1 MNLKQNL
8 EIVGL
13 RKFYGKTE
21 AVKGISL
28 KVETGEYCCLLGPS
42 GCGKTSLLRMIA
54 GHEDISDGDILLGNT
69 RLNDLTPA
77 NRGTSMMFQS
87 YALFPHLTVLDNV
100 AFALKIKG
108 VAKVERYEMAQSFID
123 MVRMQDFSSRLPDQL
138 SGGQKQRVAL
148 ARALITKPKIL
159 LLDEPLSALD
169 PALRIDMRAELKQM
183 QRELGITF
191 IHVTHSQDEALALA
205 TIGVVMNQGRIE
217 QFANPVELFNKP
229 ANVFVADFVGGH
241 NILNLGERTYSLRAD
256 KLKLVVVPK
265 EQKDNKPV
273 FRVKDIEFLG
283 SSISVTVD
291 GADNS
296 ILKARLLDQDF
307 YNHQLQIGETVNCQ
321 WDTDDLHELSTAVFA

>member
-1 MNLKQNL
+1 MSVEQNL
-8 EIVGL
+8 ELVGL
-13 RKFYGKTE
+13 KKFYGKTE
-21 AVKGISL
+21 AIKGLNL
-28 KVETGEYCCLLGPS
+28 KIKSGEYCCLLGPS

-54 GHEDISDGDILLGNT
+54 GHEEISEGDILLGNK
-69 RLNDLTPA
+69 RLNGLTPA

-87 YALFPHLTVLDNV
+87 YALFPHLSVLDNV

-108 VAKVERYEMAQSFID
+108 MSKAERYDIAQKFID
-123 MVRMQDFSSRLPDQL
+123 MVRMSEFTNRLPDQL

-205 TIGVVMNQGRIE
+205 TIGVVMNEGRIE
-217 QFANPVELFNKP
+217 QFANPIELFNKP

-241 NILNLGERTYSLRAD
+241 NIMKLGASTYSLRAD
-256 KLKLVVVPK
+256 KLKLIGTSKKPKNKVPSFK
-265 EQKDNKPV
+265 I
-273 FRVKDIEFLG
+273 KDIEFLG
-283 SSISVTVD
+283 SSISVTLVGSD
-291 GADNS
+291 DLT
-296 ILKARLLDQDF
+296 LKAKVMDQDF
-307 YNHQLQIGETVNCQ
+307 YKHNFEIEQDVYCDWDENDLHQLRN
-321 WDTDDLHELSTAVFA
+321 

>member
-1 MNLKQNL
+1 MSVEQNL
-8 EIVGL
+8 ELVGL
-13 RKFYGKTE
+13 KKFYGKTE
-21 AVKGISL
+21 AIKGLNL
-28 KVETGEYCCLLGPS
+28 KIKSGEYCCLLGPS

-54 GHEDISDGDILLGNT
+54 GHEEISEGDILLGNK
-69 RLNDLTPA
+69 RLNGLTPA

-87 YALFPHLTVLDNV
+87 YALFPHLSVLDNV

-108 VAKVERYEMAQSFID
+108 MAKAERYDIAQKFID
-123 MVRMQDFSSRLPDQL
+123 MVRMTEFSNRLPDQL

-205 TIGVVMNQGRIE
+205 TIGVVMNEGRIE
-217 QFANPVELFNKP
+217 QFANPIELFNKP

-241 NILNLGERTYSLRAD
+241 NIMKLGASTYSLRAD
-256 KLKLVVVPK
+256 KLKLIGTSKKPKNKVPSFK
-265 EQKDNKPV
+265 I
-273 FRVKDIEFLG
+273 KDIEFLG
-283 SSISVTVD
+283 SSISVTLVGSD
-291 GADNS
+291 DLT
-296 ILKARLLDQDF
+296 LKAKVMDQDF
-307 YNHQLQIGETVNCQ
+307 YKHNFEIEQDVYCDWDENDLHQLSN
-321 WDTDDLHELSTAVFA
+321 

>member
-1 MNLKQNL
+1 MSVEQNL
-8 EIVGL
+8 ELVGL
-13 RKFYGKTE
+13 KKFYGKTE
-21 AVKGISL
+21 AIKGLNL
-28 KVETGEYCCLLGPS
+28 KIKSGEYCCLLGPS

-54 GHEDISDGDILLGNT
+54 GHEEISEGDILLGNK
-69 RLNDLTPA
+69 RLNGLTPA

-87 YALFPHLTVLDNV
+87 YALFPHLSVLDNV

-108 VAKVERYEMAQSFID
+108 MAKAERYDIAQKFID
-123 MVRMQDFSSRLPDQL
+123 MVRMSEFSNRLPDQL

-205 TIGVVMNQGRIE
+205 TIGVVMNEGRIE
-217 QFANPVELFNKP
+217 QFANPIELFNNP

-241 NILNLGERTYSLRAD
+241 NIMKLGASTYSLRAD
-256 KLKLVVVPK
+256 KLKLIGTSKKPKNKVPSFK
-265 EQKDNKPV
+265 I
-273 FRVKDIEFLG
+273 KDIEFLG
-283 SSISVTVD
+283 SSISVTLVGSD
-291 GADNS
+291 DS
-296 ILKARLLDQDF
+296 TLKAKVMDQDF
-307 YNHQLQIGETVNCQ
+307 YKHNFEIEQDVYCDWDENDLHQLRN
-321 WDTDDLHELSTAVFA
+321 

>member
-1 MNLKQNL
+1 MSVEQNL
-8 EIVGL
+8 ELVGL
-13 RKFYGKTE
+13 KKFYGKTE
-21 AVKGISL
+21 AIKGLNL
-28 KVETGEYCCLLGPS
+28 KIKSGEYCCLLGPS

-54 GHEDISDGDILLGNT
+54 GHEEISEGDILLGNK
-69 RLNDLTPA
+69 RLNGLTPA

-87 YALFPHLTVLDNV
+87 YALFPHLSVLDNV

-108 VAKVERYEMAQSFID
+108 MAKAERYDIAQKFID
-123 MVRMQDFSSRLPDQL
+123 MVRMTEFSNRLPDQL

-205 TIGVVMNQGRIE
+205 TIGVVMNEGRIE
-217 QFANPVELFNKP
+217 QFANPIELFNKP

-241 NILNLGERTYSLRAD
+241 NIMKLGASTYSLRAD
-256 KLKLVVVPK
+256 KLKLIGTSKKPKNKVPSFK
-265 EQKDNKPV
+265 I
-273 FRVKDIEFLG
+273 KDIEFLG
-283 SSISVTVD
+283 SSISVTLVGSD
-291 GADNS
+291 DLT
-296 ILKARLLDQDF
+296 LKAKVMDQDF
-307 YNHQLQIGETVNCQ
+307 YKHNFEIEQDVYCDWDENDLHQLRN
-321 WDTDDLHELSTAVFA
+321 

>member
-1 MNLKQNL
+1 MSVEQNL
-8 EIVGL
+8 ELVGL
-13 RKFYGKTE
+13 KKFYGKTE
-21 AVKGISL
+21 AIKGLNL
-28 KVETGEYCCLLGPS
+28 KIKSGEYCCLLGPS

-54 GHEDISDGDILLGNT
+54 GHEEISQGDILLGNK
-69 RLNDLTPA
+69 RLNGLTPA

-87 YALFPHLTVLDNV
+87 YALFPHLSVLDNV

-108 VAKVERYEMAQSFID
+108 MSKAERYDIAQKFID
-123 MVRMQDFSSRLPDQL
+123 MVRMSEFSNRLPDQL

-205 TIGVVMNQGRIE
+205 TIGVVMNEGRIE
-217 QFANPVELFNKP
+217 QFANPIELFNKP

-241 NILNLGERTYSLRAD
+241 NIMKLGASTYSLRAD
-256 KLKLVVVPK
+256 KLKLIGTSKKPKNKVPSFK
-265 EQKDNKPV
+265 I
-273 FRVKDIEFLG
+273 KDIEFLG
-283 SSISVTVD
+283 SSISVTLVGSD
-291 GADNS
+291 DLT
-296 ILKARLLDQDF
+296 LKAKVMDQDF
-307 YNHQLQIGETVNCQ
+307 YKHNFEIEQDVYCDWDENDLHQLSN
-321 WDTDDLHELSTAVFA
+321 

>member
-1 MNLKQNL
+1 MSVEQNL
-8 EIVGL
+8 ELVGL
-13 RKFYGKTE
+13 KKFYGKTE
-21 AVKGISL
+21 AIKGLNL
-28 KVETGEYCCLLGPS
+28 KIKSGEYCCLLGPS

-54 GHEDISDGDILLGNT
+54 GHEEISEGDILLGNK
-69 RLNDLTPA
+69 RLNGLTPA

-87 YALFPHLTVLDNV
+87 YALFPHLSVLDNV

-108 VAKVERYEMAQSFID
+108 MAKAERYDIAQKFID
-123 MVRMQDFSSRLPDQL
+123 MVRMSEFSNRLPDQL

-205 TIGVVMNQGRIE
+205 TIGVVMNEGRIE
-217 QFANPVELFNKP
+217 QFANPIELFNKP

-241 NILNLGERTYSLRAD
+241 NIMKLGASTYSLRAD
-256 KLKLVVVPK
+256 KLKLIGTSKKPKNKVPSFK
-265 EQKDNKPV
+265 I
-273 FRVKDIEFLG
+273 KDIEFLG
-283 SSISVTVD
+283 SSISVTLVGSD
-291 GADNS
+291 DLT
-296 ILKARLLDQDF
+296 LKAKVMDQDF
-307 YNHQLQIGETVNCQ
+307 YKHNFEIEQDVYCDWDENDLHQLSN
-321 WDTDDLHELSTAVFA
+321 

>member
-1 MNLKQNL
+1 MSVEQNL
-8 EIVGL
+8 ELVGL
-13 RKFYGKTE
+13 KKFYGKTE
-21 AVKGISL
+21 AIKGLNL
-28 KVETGEYCCLLGPS
+28 KIKSGEYCCLLGPS

-54 GHEDISDGDILLGNT
+54 GHEEISEGDILLGNK
-69 RLNDLTPA
+69 RLNGLTPA

-87 YALFPHLTVLDNV
+87 YALFPHLSVLDNV

-108 VAKVERYEMAQSFID
+108 MAKAERYDIAQKFID
-123 MVRMQDFSSRLPDQL
+123 MVRMTEFSNRLPDQL

-205 TIGVVMNQGRIE
+205 TIGVVMNEGRIE
-217 QFANPVELFNKP
+217 QFANPIELFNKP

-241 NILNLGERTYSLRAD
+241 NIMKLGASTYSLRAD
-256 KLKLVVVPK
+256 KLKLIGTSKKPKNKVPSFK
-265 EQKDNKPV
+265 I
-273 FRVKDIEFLG
+273 KDIEFLG
-283 SSISVTVD
+283 SSISVTLVGSD
-291 GADNS
+291 DLT
-296 ILKARLLDQDF
+296 LKAKVMDQDF
-307 YNHQLQIGETVNCQ
+307 YKHNFEIEQDVYCD
-321 WDTDDLHELSTAVFA
+321 WDENDLHELRN

>member
-1 MNLKQNL
+1 MSVEQNL
-8 EIVGL
+8 ELVGL
-13 RKFYGKTE
+13 KKFYGKTE
-21 AVKGISL
+21 AIKGLNL
-28 KVETGEYCCLLGPS
+28 KIKSGEYCCLLGPS

-54 GHEDISDGDILLGNT
+54 GHEEISEGDILLGNK
-69 RLNDLTPA
+69 RLNGLTPA

-87 YALFPHLTVLDNV
+87 YALFPHLSVLDNV

-108 VAKVERYEMAQSFID
+108 MAKAERYDIAQKFID
-123 MVRMQDFSSRLPDQL
+123 MVRMSEFSNRLPDQL

-205 TIGVVMNQGRIE
+205 TIGVVMNEGRIE
-217 QFANPVELFNKP
+217 QFANPIELFNKP

-241 NILNLGERTYSLRAD
+241 NIMKLGASTYSLRAD
-256 KLKLVVVPK
+256 KLKLIGTSKKPKNKVPSFK
-265 EQKDNKPV
+265 I
-273 FRVKDIEFLG
+273 KDIEFLG
-283 SSISVTVD
+283 SSISVTLVGSD
-291 GADNS
+291 DS
-296 ILKARLLDQDF
+296 TLKAKVMDQDF
-307 YNHQLQIGETVNCQ
+307 YKHNFEIEQDVYCDWDENDLHQLRN
-321 WDTDDLHELSTAVFA
+321 

>member
-1 MNLKQNL
+1 MSVEQNL
-8 EIVGL
+8 ELVGL
-13 RKFYGKTE
+13 KKFYGKTE
-21 AVKGISL
+21 AIKGLNL
-28 KVETGEYCCLLGPS
+28 KIKSGEYCCLLGPS

-54 GHEDISDGDILLGNT
+54 GHEEISEGDILLGNK
-69 RLNDLTPA
+69 RLNGLTPA

-87 YALFPHLTVLDNV
+87 YALFPHLSVLDNV

-108 VAKVERYEMAQSFID
+108 MSKAERYDIAQKFIA
-123 MVRMQDFSSRLPDQL
+123 MVRMSEFSNRLPDQL

-205 TIGVVMNQGRIE
+205 TIGVVMNEGRIE
-217 QFANPVELFNKP
+217 QFANPIELFNKP

-241 NILNLGERTYSLRAD
+241 NIMKLGASTYSLRAD
-256 KLKLVVVPK
+256 KLKLISTSKKPKNKVPSFK
-265 EQKDNKPV
+265 I
-273 FRVKDIEFLG
+273 KDIEFLG
-283 SSISVTVD
+283 SSISVTLVGSD
-291 GADNS
+291 DLT
-296 ILKARLLDQDF
+296 LKAKVMDQDF
-307 YNHQLQIGETVNCQ
+307 YKHNFEIEQAVHCN
-321 WDTDDLHELSTAVFA
+321 WDENDLHELRN

>member
-1 MNLKQNL
+1 MSVEQNL
-8 EIVGL
+8 ELVGL
-13 RKFYGKTE
+13 KKFYGKTE
-21 AVKGISL
+21 AIKGLNL
-28 KVETGEYCCLLGPS
+28 KIKSGEYCCLLGPS

-54 GHEDISDGDILLGNT
+54 GHEEISEGDILLGNK
-69 RLNDLTPA
+69 RLNGLTPA

-87 YALFPHLTVLDNV
+87 YALFPHLSVLDNV

-108 VAKVERYEMAQSFID
+108 MSKAERYDIAQKFID
-123 MVRMQDFSSRLPDQL
+123 MVRMSEFSNRLPDQL

-205 TIGVVMNQGRIE
+205 TIGVVMNEGRIE
-217 QFANPVELFNKP
+217 QFANPIELFNKP

-241 NILNLGERTYSLRAD
+241 NIMKLGASTYSLRAD
-256 KLKLVVVPK
+256 KLKLIGTSKKPK
-265 EQKDNKPV
+265 NKAPS
-273 FRVKDIEFLG
+273 FKIKDIEFLG
-283 SSISVTVD
+283 SSISVTLVGSD
-291 GADNS
+291 DLT
-296 ILKARLLDQDF
+296 LKAKVMDQDF
-307 YNHQLQIGETVNCQ
+307 YKNNFEIEQDVYCDWNEN
-321 WDTDDLHELSTAVFA
+321 DLHELRN

>member
-1 MNLKQNL
+1 MSVEQNL
-8 EIVGL
+8 ELVGL
-13 RKFYGKTE
+13 KKFYGKTE
-21 AVKGISL
+21 AIKGLNL
-28 KVETGEYCCLLGPS
+28 KIKSGEYCCLLGPS

-54 GHEDISDGDILLGNT
+54 GHEEISEGDILLGNK
-69 RLNDLTPA
+69 RLNGLTPA

-87 YALFPHLTVLDNV
+87 YALFPHLSVLDNV

-108 VAKVERYEMAQSFID
+108 MSKAERYDIAQKFID
-123 MVRMQDFSSRLPDQL
+123 MVRMSEFSNRLPDQL

-205 TIGVVMNQGRIE
+205 TIGVVMNEGRIE
-217 QFANPVELFNKP
+217 QFANPIELFNKP

-241 NILNLGERTYSLRAD
+241 NIMKLGASTYSLRAD
-256 KLKLVVVPK
+256 KLKLIGTSKKPKNKVPSFK
-265 EQKDNKPV
+265 I
-273 FRVKDIEFLG
+273 KDIEFLG
-283 SSISVTVD
+283 SSISVTLVGSD
-291 GADNS
+291 DS
-296 ILKARLLDQDF
+296 TLKAKVIDQDF
-307 YNHQLQIGETVNCQ
+307 YKHNFEIEQDVYCDWDENDLHQL
-321 WDTDDLHELSTAVFA
+321 SS

>member
-1 MNLKQNL
+1 MSVEQNL
-8 EIVGL
+8 ELVGL
-13 RKFYGKTE
+13 KKFYGKTE
-21 AVKGISL
+21 AIKGLNL
-28 KVETGEYCCLLGPS
+28 KIKSGEYCCLLGPS

-54 GHEDISDGDILLGNT
+54 GHEEISEGDILLGNK
-69 RLNDLTPA
+69 RLNGLTPA

-87 YALFPHLTVLDNV
+87 YALFPHLSVLDNV

-108 VAKVERYEMAQSFID
+108 MSKAERYDIAQKFID
-123 MVRMQDFSSRLPDQL
+123 MVRMSEFSNRLPDQL

-205 TIGVVMNQGRIE
+205 TIGVVMNEGRIE
-217 QFANPVELFNKP
+217 QFANPIELFNKP

-241 NILNLGERTYSLRAD
+241 NIMKLGASTYSLRAD
-256 KLKLVVVPK
+256 KLKLIGTSKKPKNKVPSFK
-265 EQKDNKPV
+265 I
-273 FRVKDIEFLG
+273 KDIEFLG
-283 SSISVTVD
+283 SSISVTLVGSD
-291 GADNS
+291 DLT
-296 ILKARLLDQDF
+296 LKAKVMDQDF
-307 YNHQLQIGETVNCQ
+307 
-321 WDTDDLHELSTAVFA
+321 